1 MSERALGSESQPGNP
16 SNPSNAH
23 SQSWKQFARAQL
35 KDFSQWLWTKARF
48 RIGLTLC
55 IAIISIVVLFRPL
68 FSTVFHK
75 SIALSVRVIL
85 RRSIGFL
92 ALLVDAVLFEAA
104 NSLEA
109 SLITP
114 PASGCK

>member
-48 RIGLTLC
+48 RRGLTLC
-55 IAIISIVVLFRPL
+55 IAIISIVVLSRP
-68 FSTVFHK
+68 FFYTV
-75 SIALSVRVIL
+75 
-85 RRSIGFL
+85 L
-92 ALLVDAVLFEAA
+92 A
-104 NSLEA
+104 
-109 SLITP
+109 
-114 PASGCK
+114 